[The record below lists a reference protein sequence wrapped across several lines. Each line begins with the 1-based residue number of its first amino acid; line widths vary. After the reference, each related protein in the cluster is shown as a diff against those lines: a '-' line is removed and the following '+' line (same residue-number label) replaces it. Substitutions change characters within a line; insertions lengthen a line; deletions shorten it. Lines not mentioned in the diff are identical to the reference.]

1 MNQSQPVPQF
11 HLFGEAPLEAAFD
24 FIHVE
29 TIAARSIRHAWTIAP
44 HNHRYLHQILVIA
57 SGCGVARLESD
68 TIDFS
73 GPVVIP
79 VPATMVH
86 GFTFD
91 EDVSGY
97 VATFT
102 DDVVRGLRDATGSVR
117 SRLEALFCEP
127 LLPLEHGETFKRIHA
142 DTRDLHEELTLA
154 RDGHQIALRA
164 HLALLIIEISR
175 ARASRRRYAEVTL
188 SGLDQTI
195 AALREI
201 IEDRFR
207 VTRRIGDY
215 AEALNMTSDRLNE
228 HCKRITGVTVS
239 HLIRQRLI
247 TEAKRQLMFTDRAA
261 SQIAYDLN
269 FADPSH
275 FSRFFRRY
283 TGMPPQEFRAGQRVP
298 SALAGTDSQ

>member
-1 MNQSQPVPQF
+1 MIQSQAIPQF
-11 HLFGEAPLEAAFD
+11 HLFGEEPDEATFD

-29 TIAARSIRHAWTIAP
+29 TIAARSSRHSWTIAP
-44 HNHRYLHQILVIA
+44 HNHRYLHQILVIV
-57 SGCGVARLESD
+57 SGGGTARFESEELP
-68 TIDFS
+68 FS

-91 EDVSGY
+91 RDVIGY

-102 DDVVRGLRDATGSVR
+102 DDVVRGLRDGTGSVR
-117 SRLEALFCEP
+117 TRLETLFTAP
-127 LLPLEHGETFKRIHA
+127 LLPLEPGETFERIHA
-142 DTRDLHEELTLA
+142 DIRDLHEELTLA

-164 HLALLIIEISR
+164 HLALLIIEIARARTSR
-175 ARASRRRYAEVTL
+175 ARYAEVTL
-188 SGLDQTI
+188 SGIDQTI
-195 AALREI
+195 AALREL

-207 VTRRIGDY
+207 ETRKIGDY
-215 AEALNMTSDRLNE
+215 ADALNMTSDRLNE

-247 TEAKRQLMFTDRAA
+247 TEAKRQLMFTDLSA
-261 SQIAYDLN
+261 SEIAYDLN

-283 TGMPPQEFRAGQRVP
+283 TMMTPQKFRLGSR
-298 SALAGTDSQ
+298 S

>member
-1 MNQSQPVPQF
+1 MNQRQAIPQF
-11 HLFGEAPLEAAFD
+11 HLFGEAPVEAAFD

-44 HNHRYLHQILVIA
+44 HNHRYLHQILVISSGGGLARIESIEA
-57 SGCGVARLESD
+57 SFR
-68 TIDFS
+68 

-91 EDVSGY
+91 EDVKGY

-102 DDVVRGLRDATGSVR
+102 DDVVRGLRDGNGSVR
-117 SRLEALFCEP
+117 TRLETLFSEP
-127 LLPLEHGETFKRIHA
+127 LLALEPGETFERIHA
-142 DTRDLHEELTLA
+142 GMRDLHAELNLA
-154 RDGHQIALRA
+154 RDGYQIALRA
-164 HLALLIIEISR
+164 HLALLIIEITR
-175 ARASRRRYAEVTL
+175 ARASKARYAEVTL

-195 AALREI
+195 TRLREM

-207 VTRRIGDY
+207 ETRKIGDY
-215 AEALNMTSDRLNE
+215 ADTLNMTSDRLNE

-247 TEAKRQLMFTDRAA
+247 TEAKRQLMFTDRSA
-261 SQIAYDLN
+261 SEIAYDLN

-275 FSRFFRRY
+275 FSRFFRRH
-283 TGMPPQEFRAGQRVP
+283 TDMTPQEFRLGSRA
-298 SALAGTDSQ
+298 